1 MSTHLRTRDLPS
13 DPSEIAHFLSE
24 TVGLEDD
31 EIATMTGVSKE
42 TASRWLHTEQT
53 PRGGDALRAV
63 VSVIQLLGEPATA
76 GRARDFLRA
85 PNAALQ
91 HRSPIEALGE
101 RGEARSPTGSEPGP
115 ETTLRRPELRGNPQ
129 FARTD
134 PPRQAR
140 PSMRW

>member
-24 TVGLEDD
+24 TIGLEDD
-31 EIATMTGVSKE
+31 EIATMTGVARD

-76 GRARDFLRA
+76 GRARDFLRG
-85 PNAALQ
+85 PNNALQ
-91 HRSPIEALGE
+91 HRTPIDALGAGDIEAVLAAAEGVVT
-101 RGEARSPTGSEPGP
+101 PVGSRTPAA
-115 ETTLRRPELRGNPQ
+115 TELRDSEVITD
-129 FARTD
+129 RTSGLQ
-134 PPRQAR
+134 RG
-140 PSMRW
+140 

>member
-1 MSTHLRTRDLPS
+1 MNPSSPQNVATHRIERPRTYQGMSTHLRTRDLPS

-31 EIATMTGVSKE
+31 EIATMTGVAKE

-85 PNAALQ
+85 TNSALQ
-91 HRSPIEALGE
+91 HRSPIEALGAGDVE
-101 RGEARSPTGSEPGP
+101 AVVAAAQGATAPAGTRG
-115 ETTLRRPELRGNPQ
+115 
-129 FARTD
+129 
-134 PPRQAR
+134 
-140 PSMRW
+140 